1 MNYLEAVVQ
10 IDNIVEDIFC
20 KEIIDYYD
28 KIDLKSLGVVDPSDK
43 TSRNVLGKHLDYKE
57 DKIIFD
63 KINKKIEKVYSFYKI
78 KFPKIILNKISEIDL
93 LKYDV
98 GGYNK
103 YHVDVY
109 TDIPRSLSVII
120 NLNNDYKGGELVF
133 VDQKNKETKRCKL
146 NKGSVIFFP
155 SNFMYPH
162 GIEKIT
168 EGTRYSI
175 VAWLQ

>member
-1 MNYLEAVVQ
+1 MNYLEAVMQ
-10 IDNIVEDIFC
+10 INNIVEDIFC
-20 KEIIDYYD
+20 KEIIDYCNS
-28 KIDLKSLGVVDPSDK
+28 INLKSLGVVDSSDY

-57 DKIIFD
+57 DKIIYD
-63 KINKKIEKVYSFYKI
+63 KINKKIEQVYSFYKI

-103 YHVDVY
+103 YHVDTY

-120 NLNNDYKGGELVF
+120 NLNNNYKGGDLVF

-146 NKGSVIFFP
+146 NTGSVVFFP

-162 GIEKIT
+162 GIETIT

>member
-28 KIDLKSLGVVDPSDK
+28 KIDLKSLGVVDLSDN

-57 DKIIFD
+57 DKIIFE

-120 NLNNDYKGGELVF
+120 NLNNDYKGGDLVF

>member
-120 NLNNDYKGGELVF
+120 NLNNDYKGGDLVF